1 MKDLVRHTPVSLEGL
16 GGRILAIDGYNALY
30 QFLAIIRQPDGTPLR
45 DSRGRVT
52 SHLSGI
58 FYRTINL
65 LEAGVK
71 PVYTFDGKPPEMKA
85 EEISRRVETKEKAR
99 EEYRKAIERGDLKAA
114 RKHAQATSRLSSEMV
129 EQSKS
134 LLDLLGVP
142 WVQAPSEGEAQA
154 AYMAMKGDAWAVASQ
169 DYDSL
174 LFGAPRLVRNLT
186 ISGRRKLP
194 NKPVYVSIEPEL
206 VELEEVLR
214 ENGLTR
220 EMLVDL
226 GILIGTDFN
235 PEGFKGIGPKKA
247 LKILKEA
254 GSLEAALERGLVEDD
269 QTIDYRAIREI
280 FLKPTVRG
288 DYSLAWGKVDTEG
301 LVAYLCDGFD
311 FSPERIRAALARL
324 VEGGKEKRRQPDLM
338 RWF

>member
-1 MKDLVRHTPVSLEGL
+1 M
-16 GGRILAIDGYNALY
+16 
-30 QFLAIIRQPDGTPLR
+30 
-45 DSRGRVT
+45 T

-65 LEAGVK
+65 LEVGIK

-85 EEISRRVETKEKAR
+85 EEITRRVETKERAR

-114 RKHAQATSRLSSEMV
+114 KKHAQATSKLSSEMV
-129 EQSKS
+129 EQSKM
-134 LLDLLGVP
+134 LLSLLGVP

-186 ISGRRKLP
+186 VSGRRKLP

-206 VELEEVLR
+206 VELMEVLR

-235 PEGFKGIGPKKA
+235 PEGFKGVGPKKA

-254 GSLEAALERGLVEDD
+254 GSIEAAIAQGLIEGD
-269 QTIDYRAIREI
+269 QGVDYRSIKEI
-280 FLKPTVRG
+280 FLNPTVRG
-288 DYSLAWGKVDTEG
+288 DYSLAWREVNIEG
-301 LVAYLCDGFD
+301 LLKYLCDEFE
-311 FSPERIRAALARL
+311 FSPERIRAALKRF
-324 VEGGKEKRRQPDLM
+324 EEKGKEKRRQPDLM